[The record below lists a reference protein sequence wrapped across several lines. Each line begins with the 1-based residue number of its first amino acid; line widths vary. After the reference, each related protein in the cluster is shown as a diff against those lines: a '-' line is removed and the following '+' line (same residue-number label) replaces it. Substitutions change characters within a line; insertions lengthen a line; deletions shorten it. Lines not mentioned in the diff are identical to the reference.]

1 MSNHLD
7 ILFFGD
13 SLTFGYGVSKE
24 NSWVYKT
31 SHELELNYINKGK
44 NGDTTSSMLSRYSS
58 DVLQNKP
65 SIIFIMGG
73 TNDLLSGRSLD
84 SILENIEIMIKDAL
98 TIKSQIIIGIPPI
111 IFGDMANDLFC
122 PSPFYKYAE
131 DKLSLLHKELI
142 KLCDKYLLSYID
154 FYSIT
159 LNQKTLFLD
168 GIHLNTKGNDL
179 MFERAVKIIKDKFSN
194 IKSE

>member
-1 MSNHLD
+1 MSDNLN

-31 SHELELNYINKGK
+31 SHELKLDYINKGK
-44 NGDTTSSMLSRYSS
+44 NGDTTSSMLSRYNS
-58 DVLQNKP
+58 DALQNKP
-65 SIIFIMGG
+65 YVIFIMGG
-73 TNDLLSGRSLD
+73 TNDLLCGRNVDYILD
-84 SILENIEIMIKDAL
+84 NIEIMIKDAL
-98 TIKSQIIIGIPPI
+98 AINSQVTIGIPPV

-122 PSPFYKYAE
+122 PSPFYTYAE

-142 KLCDKYLLSYID
+142 KLCNKYLVSYID
-154 FYSIT
+154 FYSIL

-168 GIHLNTKGNDL
+168 GIHLNTQGNQL
-179 MFERAVKIIKDKFSN
+179 MFEHAVKIIRNTLSRM
-194 IKSE
+194 ILQ